1 MSDEQTIA
9 IGDKLVFNSDGLIP
23 VIAQDYQSRQLLM
36 MAWMNREALEL
47 TVKEGIAVYWSRSR
61 SKIWRKGEES
71 GHFQKL
77 VEIRTDCDNDVI
89 LLLVE
94 QVGQIA
100 CHTGREHCFYR
111 RWEKNHW
118 EEVEEVIKD
127 PTLIYQ

>member
-94 QVGQIA
+94 QVGKIA

-111 RWEKNHW
+111 RWKKNHW

>member
-1 MSDEQTIA
+1 MNGEQAIA
-9 IGDKLVFNSDGLIP
+9 IDDKLVFNADGLIP
-23 VIAQDYQSRQLLM
+23 VIVQDYQSRQLLM

-61 SKIWRKGEES
+61 RKIWRKGEES
-71 GHFQKL
+71 GHFQKII
-77 VEIRTDCDNDVI
+77 EIRTDCDNDVI

-94 QVGQIA
+94 QIGKIA

-111 RWEKNHW
+111 RWKKNHW
-118 EEVEEVIKD
+118 EEAEEVIKD